1 VWKVL
6 IFFGRRQKL
15 WTLQNL
21 FSTEGRLH
29 NANDNV
35 VSYHKDSVAALL
47 DLGDK
52 KRPENITFP
61 FLTKSLPGYRDTHQI
76 ISIIL
81 WQSTLLVEEEHS
93 LNHFFTNTLA
103 SKLDDEEKSTSAGKR
118 WRRRHLNEET
128 KHKYEEKMTI
138 RSPKNVPNH
147 DGCFINHCQVRL
159 CEDSQV

>member
-1 VWKVL
+1 VLDDHLLEEKNISTLKKLLNWHQLHYLRKVNSCSKNVAL
-6 IFFGRRQKL
+6 MRRYLRKKFIRVESTHFFGRRQKL

-81 WQSTLLVEEEHS
+81 
-93 LNHFFTNTLA
+93 
-103 SKLDDEEKSTSAGKR
+103 
-118 WRRRHLNEET
+118 
-128 KHKYEEKMTI
+128 
-138 RSPKNVPNH
+138 
-147 DGCFINHCQVRL
+147 
-159 CEDSQV
+159 